1 MVWLVCTSSQEG
13 LVGSPVNKCATNLE
27 LAAAESFASF
37 AAALLLLLLLALAL
51 ALTLVL
57 GSDAGVAE
65 DFSEGG
71 IGELAPLRMPAV
83 GDESSDC
90 GLNMIGVA
98 Q

>member
-1 MVWLVCTSSQEG
+1 M
-13 LVGSPVNKCATNLE
+13 GSPVNKCATNLE

-37 AAALLLLLLLALAL
+37 AAALLLLLLLLALALALAL

>member
-1 MVWLVCTSSQEG
+1 M
-13 LVGSPVNKCATNLE
+13 GSPVNKCATNLE

-37 AAALLLLLLLALAL
+37 AAALLLLLLLLALAL

>member
-1 MVWLVCTSSQEG
+1 M
-13 LVGSPVNKCATNLE
+13 GSPVNKCATNLE

-37 AAALLLLLLLALAL
+37 AAALLLLLLALAL

>member
-1 MVWLVCTSSQEG
+1 M
-13 LVGSPVNKCATNLE
+13 GSPVNKCATNLE

-37 AAALLLLLLLALAL
+37 AAALLLLLLAL